1 MRSGHEEFSSQNYDG
16 DDFQAEAKFYFVFL
30 FLRLIVSLFK
40 VKMGGPDGKGD
51 YATVEKNE
59 KKVFLN
65 ESTIPLQGKFWWWS
79 FKDKLW
85 NWIKLFL
92 PQIEEMEEESGGLK
106 KTLGLVQGC
115 TIIVGSIIGS
125 GIFICEYL

>member
-1 MRSGHEEFSSQNYDG
+1 MLVVALPQVLVLAPSIANSNSVWSGHEEFSSQNNDG
-16 DDFQAEAKFYFVFL
+16 DDFQAEAKSYYVFL

-65 ESTIPLQGKFWWWS
+65 ESTIPLQGKF
-79 FKDKLW
+79 
-85 NWIKLFL
+85 
-92 PQIEEMEEESGGLK
+92 
-106 KTLGLVQGC
+106 
-115 TIIVGSIIGS
+115 
-125 GIFICEYL
+125 